1 MIFVKYVTI
10 LLLATSSATSY
21 SQVNRVLFDARKNH
35 EHTMNTR
42 HKNLS
47 IDVGNQVSTNNWQI
61 TNDGVMGGM
70 SQGFI
75 TFNNDHGLFTGNISL
90 DNNGGFSA
98 IFTPIK
104 SLHKNIDKVTVDIQ
118 GDGQTYQLRM
128 VVNINGYRLSYNKA
142 VKTRENIRES
152 VTLQLSDFIATY
164 RGRNLPN
171 APILTPE
178 KIREVGFLMTKKQAG
193 PFSLAIYNISFN

>member
-1 MIFVKYVTI
+1 
-10 LLLATSSATSY
+10 
-21 SQVNRVLFDARKNH
+21 
-35 EHTMNTR
+35 
-42 HKNLS
+42 
-47 IDVGNQVSTNNWQI
+47 
-61 TNDGVMGGM
+61 
-70 SQGFI
+70 
-75 TFNNDHGLFTGNISL
+75 
-90 DNNGGFSA
+90 
-98 IFTPIK
+98 
-104 SLHKNIDKVTVDIQ
+104 
-118 GDGQTYQLRM
+118 M